1 MHKLQ
6 HSTQL
11 NQMTTNNQ
19 LDGAAGIGAPL
30 YVPATR
36 HDLAN
41 ICNGTKFPFVRSV
54 ILCLEDAI
62 HKNDLP
68 LALEN
73 ISSLCSS
80 KIQPKCQIFVR
91 VANPEILATVCNFP
105 GSEKISGFV
114 LPKITAGNFRDYTSS
129 IPQSSQYALMPTLET
144 REVFSP
150 EQMTHLR
157 DELLACHLEILCLRI
172 GGNDL
177 LNCLGIRRPTG
188 ATIYQTP
195 LALVIHQLITTFRPH
210 DFLLSAPVYDNI
222 SCVST
227 LKAEAGIDAGNGLV
241 CKAAVHPTQV
251 TEIEL
256 QYRVTAEEADLAAKI
271 LKPDAP
277 AVFGCQGQMCEPSTQ
292 LRWAESIQTRQK
304 NYGLV
309 SEKNAADS

>member
-114 LPKITAGNFRDYTSS
+114 LPKITAGNFTDYTSS

-144 REVFSP
+144 REVFSMSYLP
-150 EQMTHLR
+150 AILKFFACGSVEMIYSTVWEFADPRARRSTKPHWRLSSINSSLHSVLMT
-157 DELLACHLEILCLRI
+157 
-172 GGNDL
+172 
-177 LNCLGIRRPTG
+177 
-188 ATIYQTP
+188 
-195 LALVIHQLITTFRPH
+195 FS
-210 DFLLSAPVYDNI
+210 FLLRYTTTS
-222 SCVST
+222 
-227 LKAEAGIDAGNGLV
+227 
-241 CKAAVHPTQV
+241 
-251 TEIEL
+251 
-256 QYRVTAEEADLAAKI
+256 
-271 LKPDAP
+271 
-277 AVFGCQGQMCEPSTQ
+277 AVF
-292 LRWAESIQTRQK
+292 RR
-304 NYGLV
+304 
-309 SEKNAADS
+309 